1 MEPII
6 ALQRVSFSTSHEE
19 IIRDISYQFAEGS
32 TTALVGPSG
41 EGKSTVLKLAAGLL
55 IPRMGTVYF
64 RGQDMATMN
73 RGQIMEFR
81 RYSAVVFQDSA
92 LWANQTLYQN
102 LELPLRLHFPQFSRM
117 DREKRMQ
124 EVLAEVGYKK
134 DLLIRPAQLS
144 MGEQKLIAFARA
156 MLCRPR
162 LLFLD
167 EWTESLDS
175 TAAQRLI
182 DRVKYQKA
190 QGTTVI
196 LVSHDVSIIK
206 TLADTVVLI
215 HAGQISRILTGAEI
229 AAADYLA
236 QHIEAGVLL

>member
-6 ALQRVSFSTSHEE
+6 ELQGVSFSTSHEA
-19 IIRDISYQFAEGS
+19 IIRDISYQFAEGE

-55 IPRMGTVYF
+55 IPRVGTVHF
-64 RGQDMATMN
+64 RGKDIARMN
-73 RGQIMEFR
+73 REQIMEFR

-102 LELPLRLHFPQFSRM
+102 LELPLRLHFPQNSKK

-134 DLLIRPAQLS
+134 DLMIRPAQLS

-156 MLCRPR
+156 MLCYPG

-167 EWTESLDS
+167 EWTESLDR

-182 DRVKYQKA
+182 DTVKYHKG
-190 QGTTVI
+190 QGTTII
-196 LVSHDVSIIK
+196 LITHDIDIIK
-206 TLADTVVLI
+206 TLADTVMLI
-215 HAGQISRILTGAEI
+215 LGGQISLTLTGAAI
-229 AAADYLA
+229 AANAYLA
-236 QHIEAGVLL
+236 QHIESGIVL